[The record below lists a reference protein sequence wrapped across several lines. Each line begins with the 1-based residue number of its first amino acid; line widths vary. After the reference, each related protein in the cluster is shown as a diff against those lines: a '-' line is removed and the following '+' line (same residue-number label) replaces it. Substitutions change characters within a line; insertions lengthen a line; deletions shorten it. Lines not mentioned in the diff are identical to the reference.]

1 MSQARQRVVE
11 TARRMFAEHGYAG
24 VSMRDLAAEL
34 EIKAPSLYS
43 HFPSKTEL
51 LRACLQ
57 RLIEQTDALL
67 AQAPPVPV
75 SDGQVLQWLTAYI
88 RNNAQHRDAATI
100 LMVDQAARA
109 ELSSSVVQQSRRV
122 GAMLELFGS
131 PDRVTTVSIL
141 GAICLPVVGGKL
153 DPSDSE
159 RLATTLLPRLRP
171 RTRKAARASV
181 GKR

>member
-1 MSQARQRVVE
+1 
-11 TARRMFAEHGYAG
+11 MFAEHGYAG

-57 RLIEQTDALL
+57 PLIEQTDALL

-75 SDGQVLQWLTAYI
+75 SNGQVLQWLTAYI

-100 LMVDQAARA
+100 LMIDQAARA

-141 GAICLPVVGGKL
+141 GAFCLPVVGGKL

-171 RTRKAARASV
+171 RTRKAARASA